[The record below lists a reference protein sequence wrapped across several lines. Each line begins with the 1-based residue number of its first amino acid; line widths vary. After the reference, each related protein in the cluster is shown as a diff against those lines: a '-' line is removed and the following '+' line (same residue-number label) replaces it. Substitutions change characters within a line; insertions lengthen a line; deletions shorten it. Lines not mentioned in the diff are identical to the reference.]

1 MSVSFGLVYPLWNH
15 TREPGGLLDRVV
27 GEVGIDHLTIPVLT
41 GPHEQFR
48 LWWFPEGPYFHT
60 EGGWHFQPQ
69 AKLYAKS
76 GLKPHVARWVG
87 TRRVLEEVC
96 EEAARRGLKV
106 HFSIDLA
113 AFAPRVLGE
122 PLIAQRNAW
131 GEVYVGAHACL
142 LNPSTRALLSAAV
155 EDLSRCEAAAL
166 HLIGVEVEGALPVA
180 RRMTIAGIVDV
191 VLQSMCFCP
200 ACTQHAAQNDVDA
213 EKAAAEIIRIGRCLG
228 GLHAQ
233 LDLLNSEL
241 ERTPLLSRYIALRS
255 LGHIEWMR
263 GFVTSLAPRAV
274 SLHDQPPAFGE
285 RRDDLV
291 LSVLSAAQRDA
302 VAQARAILEAAT
314 RMRVAAEP
322 FTFGED
328 AAAALVTAVSNY
340 AKRGAAF
347 IDFGEVEQLRPE
359 VVTWLKQAVRY
370 ARRG

>member
-27 GEVGIDHLTIPVLT
+27 GEVGIDHLTIPVVT
-41 GPHEQFR
+41 GPREQFR

-113 AFAPRVLGE
+113 GFAPRVLGE
-122 PLIAQRNAW
+122 ELIAQRNAW
-131 GEVYVGAHACL
+131 GEVYANAHACM
-142 LNPSTRALLSAAV
+142 LNPSTRALLGAVV
-155 EDLSRCEAAAL
+155 EDLARHEAAAL
-166 HLIGVEVEGALPVA
+166 HLIGAEVEGALPLA
-180 RRMTIAGIVDV
+180 RRATIAGAADIL
-191 VLQSMCFCP
+191 LQSMCFCP
-200 ACTQHAAQNDVDA
+200 ACAEYAKQHDVDA
-213 EKAAAEIIRIGRCLG
+213 EQAAADVVRIGRKLG

-233 LDLLNSEL
+233 LDPVRSEL
-241 ERTPLLSRYIALRS
+241 EQALLLNRYMALRS
-255 LGHIEWMR
+255 MGNVDWML
-263 GFVTSLAPRAV
+263 GFVTSLAPLVV
-274 SLHDQPPAFGE
+274 SLHDQPRGFGGDVYRLRLLPSPHRE
-285 RRDDLV
+285 
-291 LSVLSAAQRDA
+291 A
-302 VAQARAILEAAT
+302 VAQKRAALEGAIVT
-314 RMRVAAEP
+314 REAVEP
-322 FTFGED
+322 YTFGED
-328 AAAALVTAVSNY
+328 GAAGLVTAVT
-340 AKRGAAF
+340 KHVQQGASVV
-347 IDFGEVEQLRPE
+347 DFGEIEQLRPE